1 MSPDALNAAMRDK
14 NEPLVF
20 LPTLNTTLE
29 HPGLAVG
36 NQPEIKEREHNKA
49 IYLEGNWPS
58 GFPETPASSP
68 PSWRSTCTSAGH
80 GSP

>member
-36 NQPEIKEREHNKA
+36 NQPKIKEREHN
-49 IYLEGNWPS
+49 
-58 GFPETPASSP
+58 
-68 PSWRSTCTSAGH
+68 
-80 GSP
+80 